1 MNTGFG
7 VAAML
12 LGMSLQGC
20 STVVRVAH
28 PDGNAANRIH
38 DEGVVYGTRYVE
50 VRPDDAGEVQSPG
63 IHEVTVKD
71 NWFYDL
77 LGVVTLG
84 IYSPHDVSYRNVTPA
99 ADDGGV
105 IRRRPSTRPA
115 GGQ

>member
-1 MNTGFG
+1 MKAAFCV
-7 VAAML
+7 VASVLA
-12 LGMSLQGC
+12 LGAQGC
-20 STVVRVAH
+20 STVIRVAH

-38 DEGVVYGTRYVE
+38 NEGAVYGTRYLE
-50 VRPDDAGEVQSPG
+50 VQPDDAGQVQSPG

-84 IYSPHDVSYRNVTPA
+84 IYSPHDVSYRNVTPGP
-99 ADDGGV
+99 DDGGV
-105 IRRRPSTRPA
+105 IRPSTRR